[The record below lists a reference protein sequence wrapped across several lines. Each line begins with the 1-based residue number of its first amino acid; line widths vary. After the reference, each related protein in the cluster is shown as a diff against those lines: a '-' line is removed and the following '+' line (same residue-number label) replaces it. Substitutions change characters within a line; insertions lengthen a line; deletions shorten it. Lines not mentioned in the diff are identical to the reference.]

1 MRSTALKCVRT
12 AEQEKGRP
20 PYITEV
26 AQVMKR
32 DSYFPVPSPQVVMLV
47 VQDLIRNDEVL
58 TDREGHAVSL
68 NSVHQ
73 RNE

>member
-1 MRSTALKCVRT
+1 MRSTTLKFVRI

-32 DSYFPVPSPQVVMLV
+32 DSYIPVPSPQLVMLV

-58 TDREGHAVSL
+58 ADREGHAVSL
-68 NSVHQ
+68 NPIHQ